1 MRYPKY
7 SLLFVLLLISLIIT
21 SGGCT
26 AMMHDSL
33 VNKSP
38 SLLEIL
44 DTAPTLTDDMAR
56 VVLYYPRDIA
66 IGIGGGG
73 MAFKK
78 VKIQGDAGSIAF
90 EVLDQCG
97 CYIDIPGGN
106 YEFDEVPN
114 QKFTFQNGCVYYIK
128 IGKEKSGL
136 SLSSI
141 GGIKPTL
148 LDAST
153 ARSEITK
160 FKIKTS
166 LINSNVLSIALVP
179 SNIEKSKLTPQL
191 TDMSIISVE
200 KQIEQEPIAS
210 ELARLYIINNL
221 GFVGG
226 ANKLKVGIDGTPSSL
241 RLGRKKYMCI
251 DMAPGVH
258 TLSTRM
264 SSIGIEQAPATYLQ
278 KFNLRKGVNHYLVLE
293 MQKGLYF
300 SSIEEGQK
308 LVKKYK
314 LIKGGYYLLA
324 K

>member
-1 MRYPKY
+1 MRYLKY
-7 SLLFVLLLISLIIT
+7 SLLFALLISLIIT
-21 SGGCT
+21 LGGCT
-26 AMMHDSL
+26 AMIHDSL
-33 VNKSP
+33 VNKTP
-38 SLLEIL
+38 FLLEIL

-56 VVLYYPRDIA
+56 VVLYYPRDLA
-66 IGIGGGG
+66 IGILGPGG
-73 MAFKK
+73 MGFKK

-90 EVLDQCG
+90 EILDQCG
-97 CYIDIPGGN
+97 CYIDMPGGN

-114 QKFTFQNGCVYYIK
+114 QKFTFQNGYVYYIK
-128 IGKEKSGL
+128 IGKEKPGL
-136 SLSSI
+136 SLSSM

-153 ARSEITK
+153 AHSEMTK

-166 LINSNVLSIALVP
+166 LINSNALSIALIP
-179 SNIEKSKLTPQL
+179 SNIEKSKLIPQL

-241 RLGRKKYMCI
+241 KLGRKKYMCI

-278 KFNLRKGVNHYLVLE
+278 KFNLRKGINHYLVLE

-308 LVKKYK
+308 LVKKHK
-314 LIKGGYYLLA
+314 LIKGGYYFLSR
-324 K
+324 

>member
-1 MRYPKY
+1 MRYLKY
-7 SLLFVLLLISLIIT
+7 SLLFALLISLIIT
-21 SGGCT
+21 LGGCT
-26 AMMHDSL
+26 ALIHDSL
-33 VNKSP
+33 VNKTP
-38 SLLEIL
+38 FLLETL

-56 VVLYYPRDIA
+56 VVLYYPRDVA
-66 IGIGGGG
+66 IGILGPGG
-73 MAFKK
+73 MGFKK

-114 QKFTFQNGCVYYIK
+114 QIFTFQNGCVYYIK
-128 IGKEKSGL
+128 IGKEKPGL
-136 SLSSI
+136 SLSSM

-160 FKIKTS
+160 FKIKTL
-166 LINSNVLSIALVP
+166 LINSNALSIALVP
-179 SNIEKSKLTPQL
+179 SNLEKSKLIPQL

-221 GFVGG
+221 GWVGG
-226 ANKLKVGIDGTPSSL
+226 AGKLRVGIDGTPSSL
-241 RLGRKKYMCI
+241 KLGRKKYMCI

-258 TLSTRM
+258 TLSTSM
-264 SSIGIEQAPATYLQ
+264 SSIGIEQAPAKFLQ
-278 KFNLRKGVNHYLVLE
+278 KFNLRKGVNRYLVLE
-293 MQKGLYF
+293 INKGLYF
-300 SSIEEGQK
+300 SSVEEGRE
-308 LVKKYK
+308 LIKKYK
-314 LIKGGYYLLA
+314 LSKGGYYSLTR
-324 K
+324 

>member
-1 MRYPKY
+1 MRYLKY
-7 SLLFVLLLISLIIT
+7 SLLFALLISLVI
-21 SGGCT
+21 SLGGCT
-26 AMMHDSL
+26 AMIHDSL
-33 VNKSP
+33 VNKTP
-38 SLLEIL
+38 FLLETL
-44 DTAPTLTDDMAR
+44 DTAPPLTDDMAR
-56 VVLYYPRDIA
+56 VVLYYPRDVA
-66 IGIGGGG
+66 IGILGPGG
-73 MAFKK
+73 MGFKK
-78 VKIQGDAGSIAF
+78 VGIQGDAGSIAF

-114 QKFTFQNGCVYYIK
+114 QIFTFQNGCVYYIK
-128 IGKEKSGL
+128 IGKEKPGL
-136 SLSSI
+136 SLSSM

-166 LINSNVLSIALVP
+166 LINSNALSIALLP

-308 LVKKYK
+308 LVKKHK
-314 LIKGGYYLLA
+314 LIKGGYYFLA
-324 K
+324 R